1 ERLYPPPPPA
11 LRNSAPAPRVE
22 SRTLPV
28 RKSSED
34 WRAGALEAVIAD
46 LYALADAMPPDLARR
61 LVGVI
66 NELSAIAEEIGGES
80 ARRRLKAIAAV

>member
-1 ERLYPPPPPA
+1 M
-11 LRNSAPAPRVE
+11 
-22 SRTLPV
+22 
-28 RKSSED
+28 
-34 WRAGALEAVIAD
+34 EAVIAD

>member
-1 ERLYPPPPPA
+1 
-11 LRNSAPAPRVE
+11 VE

-34 WRAGALEAVIAD
+34 WRAGALEAIVAD
-46 LYALADAMPPDLARR
+46 LYALADALPPNLARR
-61 LVGVI
+61 LVSVI

-80 ARRRLKAIAAV
+80 ARKRLKAMAAM